1 MKKRDIILI
10 VSILLAAAALFL
22 VFKLTGPKASEEEGA
37 GYVSI
42 TVNGREWTKLTLD
55 GTEKEYLVRQSDGKL
70 NKIQITE
77 GNEVYVKESNCDNH
91 DCVKQGTIS
100 PENVGDRPLGN
111 LIICLP
117 NSVSIEVHYGEEA
130 EK

>member
-37 GYVSI
+37 RLCLHHRQRQGVDKAHAGRDGEGVS
-42 TVNGREWTKLTLD
+42 
-55 GTEKEYLVRQSDGKL
+55 VRQSDGKL

-77 GNEVYVKESNCDNH
+77 GNEVYVKESSCDNH